1 MDSDP
6 SQTTKPPQKPLELP
20 RDFALSEAEQY
31 AKKVAA
37 GEIKPSKEDL
47 RGFLPQK
54 GIGGGRMTGATRAS
68 DAKLDATNKAT
79 KEANK
84 DKLTLSAL
92 VPREPKETALIEN
105 RGYEAAAKQQGD
117 DLAMASAALVA
128 TINTDSMFFRGMK
141 LHQKILAGER
151 PFEIEKESGLLT
163 EKGKMDVAD
172 YEHFYEHPNRQITM
186 LHGAAEVLSMVGS
199 EVGHTFQHLA
209 GDATPVL
216 NPYYKDKPNWP
227 ELQEEAKAFVMQ
239 GVTLKIGV
247 DELKSGKANKDNAIS
262 VAEMSGREVREV
274 HAERSRYIEL
284 YKRYVNPPEVKGK
297 DGKVFRA
304 QPLFVDPSFWESTG
318 NKTMGSIE
326 AGTRVLKGWYNLAAD
341 SSKDP
346 LSWHGAADD
355 KLRHLALEH
364 EYQFV
369 KDDPSK
375 QDKARK
381 LLAQIKD
388 SKSIRATRIN
398 TAADDIASMN
408 KWASGEYMVWAPHK
422 GNSFEVDP
430 AAGPGIRP
438 DPNIWTPGQTWM
450 DPMVIYGLGSG
461 AFRAMRAASAAEA
474 SMLSRYAAIAKL
486 ASVESFALDVA
497 TIAKGLAG
505 MDDFM
510 KATGLEAAADAGMDA
525 AKLSQE
531 QLIEMGLRRI
541 LENPMAL
548 DPAKFTTK
556 LVDDVLNSFP
566 KPAAVAMT
574 EEEWQLLSGTD
585 KLRNLDPPASFA
597 GVPEGAEVWKKMN
610 DGQRMQVI
618 MGEKTS
624 EVYKLARQR
633 QVAAIASAQADTAR
647 TAAETAETNSNAGV
661 VRRTAG
667 KFTSIFGEYVMGGRE
682 LGRGFWRDLSV
693 AGLLNGSADIVENA
707 LRGGVSA
714 TLGKDAGLKVEEFL
728 RDQSQAR
735 YVFRAQV
742 ALGSALGINIA
753 DSVFG
758 ENQTWLKYPKYMI
771 NTLGFVA
778 GARVLGY
785 NSQSIGKFMKVWGDE
800 IARGDPTLW
809 RGYAA
814 KIAKNPEAYGFD
826 PAEVMGPKG
835 IANFVANF
843 GVEAGLRFGKRAL
856 YDFGVKGGGVAE
868 LMVYGKD
875 RDSKGQGLAIGTA
888 FSAVGYYMALGV
900 NKGLGRTRINAM
912 RSDAMNRIGMT
923 MEGDP
928 TNLMMFIKAHET
940 SLKGGFEEDFLGFVL
955 GVDNS
960 TKAKLR
966 FVDGKSANMLRF
978 AYDYGMVNQAES
990 IRKMVAL
997 GFRTPEDIIGAK
1009 LKQEEFGKIATE
1021 LRNKMTEESRVLTLD
1036 FEAQRDVARQ
1046 LTDKLKDPRLT
1057 TEEKM
1062 DIGTQKMMVQARI
1075 KQIQI
1080 RNGEIAQSLK
1090 IGDNLTFIRANGID
1104 PATVNARV
1112 RAGVNEVTGN
1122 PLITFKGLT
1131 IESTKDGPI
1140 VYMNV
1145 DRLTTKAMWHEAA
1158 EAVLLAGGI
1167 ETVVKDA
1174 TLKLFGNM
1182 GKNPGTMQENKRVV
1196 DEALKAG
1203 KAVDTYEFFTTE
1215 LVHQA
1220 TKDGVLNP
1228 ALIADMI
1235 RAHAKSANLD
1245 GAWEANAFSAVREY
1259 LTTGDQTAI
1268 SSLTR
1273 EIFANYVGLH
1283 LEQTTTLAG
1292 TPNKLALFEN
1302 GSWGMTLYGFSE
1314 RILNSMKGDAALA
1327 MEGHS
1332 QLSANASAAPG
1343 TQTGIRSFFT
1353 DPATGKRI
1361 TITALERLSREA
1373 IKRSGKGG
1381 LDAEGRAL
1389 VDLRKLKPEERRAWV
1404 TANNVSHW
1412 VDESGNLRD
1421 PKEIVRIEAGMMN
1434 QSIMELERIR
1444 SENPNIVRGVKKVEK
1459 NKNGETHTITGNLSA
1474 PEIMVM
1480 LNNPDV
1486 PENIK
1491 KTLLAYSKAVFRSD
1505 NQIGLIQGM
1514 YSGESKETVY
1524 TPQSTPSLREWGS
1537 PLLAPEHRALL
1548 PLSLTVAWETDNAG
1562 AIVAARV
1569 NVNGLDWKKGIEPRV
1584 RIAAGSDLAKANNL
1598 TMSELYGYMQDYI
1611 TNLNKGTNNKLGTD
1625 NAIPSAELFD
1635 PTGNNPTRGEN
1646 IRDLM
1651 HFIFDFQKK
1660 KGDAYIN
1667 QPGDWGE
1674 LGLRGP
1680 THPYTTF
1687 SAHRWTG
1694 AEADADGRF
1703 IRVNDTAYK
1712 LSQGNFMGAAEDN
1725 VPPRKLN
1732 RADVGEQSPD
1742 KEAEAVRRAEGPET
1756 TIDPPIEKGKVVD
1769 PTSSIELNPAI
1780 ALEQISDVY
1789 SLNGE
1794 AIPKVV
1800 SNWIKAYERDLINR
1814 PPKTTEEYV
1823 RRLHD
1828 IAYEKSRQS
1837 VGLNIS
1843 KAEKERA
1850 QYAEPVLSKLYFKV
1864 KELADAKRAQIDAE
1878 KRGIVQ
1884 ANAEAT
1890 AAEATAIDAAK
1901 DVNTN
1906 AARQG
1911 DAAKNVPTPIS
1922 NAARKDLE
1930 MANDQ
1935 ISMWREIVDQGLK
1948 DEAGG
1953 VEVSLS
1959 AAELPYNQKQLR
1971 KYLDLAY
1978 SIKENFDP
1986 GFDVATYFPDYKKP
2000 DLRQDVQ
2007 AAINAEAA
2015 AVRQV
2020 EVANTPTG
2028 QANMPLVTQFKD
2040 KATDALTR
2048 LAVMRLPGSKDIP
2061 EIISTLT
2068 TGSNSIAKNVTSLL
2082 NVLEGG
2088 KGTVDYVYAADA
2100 AAGYSK
2106 SIDLMIQ
2113 AQNKAEAA
2121 ALKAGNKDK
2130 AKLAVDV
2137 RTQLEVLKNTVDGI
2151 QEYAQDLADTAPAR
2165 QVANAG
2171 IDLND
2176 PKVVEWR
2183 KENGVTNNKDGD
2195 WIEQPS
2201 KEVMKLID
2209 EPFVRLAQTIESAK
2223 IDGYGP
2229 EAYKEQAN
2237 AARAALKKAMDK
2249 GLTAKEFYALY
2260 DMGKG
2265 SNRTALLKE
2274 IEPII
2279 GKAFPKEG
2287 LSNVLVPVEDTIK
2300 NFGGSKPKP
2309 KKPVAAEAEPAVTS
2323 SGSSIPMGRG
2333 GDNSVQPQYAG
2344 LDVMGTSVSNG
2355 RTIYKL
2361 KDPETGKV
2369 SYVGEEEYW
2378 LPKNSG
2384 SATKPVVAEPAA
2396 AAETKPTA
2404 KPKGAADDGVV
2415 LGDDQNKWPK
2425 NYQRTL
2431 EIIDSWFDT
2440 ERILST
2446 DPQYRSGDKPK
2457 WQKGDAMKAAQ
2468 DTIAQLKKEGITPE
2482 MARKIFLGYDQW
2494 NGSAAKW
2501 AMPAMKTL
2509 YAWITSDLQGGKP
2522 KPKAPAAAAVDI
2534 PPQLEASTEPTTT
2547 GKPTLSD
2554 KEVKTR
2560 LRELEGKLE
2569 EMYELDDIGEDS
2581 SDTQVEAQEVITA
2594 LRNAGVGKD
2603 VIQDILDN
2611 SAVGGDYGWTL
2622 NPSTPKGGSGS
2633 GAKPPKPPKPTANAA
2648 GADDVPDLPKPKTP
2662 KVPDHVVPDA
2672 PLIRD
2677 PDLEWVVPNDPKKN
2691 PNDIK
2696 RNYGTKVRKRIDDDL
2711 AAVLDDAEAK
2721 VKAVMDMV
2729 RKKGVGFDSKAVIQ
2743 AYNSLESVLA
2753 EIENN
2758 ANTTVTDY
2766 GIDMFD
2772 LSPKVRERFGQL
2784 FELETSEWWS
2794 KSQKTRQ
2801 KNVLK
2806 ETKDYK
2812 ERLMKVAADR
2822 VLSDMLGELSTQTI
2836 EKTGDPKK
2844 GNYQSVMNIL
2854 SKKMPWIM
2862 ADDRTLLPLTTAID
2876 NFIVTERVVD
2886 PDAKTGTGGTSGLI
2900 FIDKTAK
2907 TSFGEPAMYNIM
2919 NNIMGTHFWGYRNNG
2934 FMDLQV
2940 LNVNGD
2946 RRTFR
2951 ISTQGTRGISAKELQ
2966 KLYAEAVKEQ
2976 QDSKEPGSPMP
2987 ALQFDKNGTSFGA
3000 NKEGLLL
3007 MNAEIEGFLRQGQ
3020 VKKNEGDRK
3029 AGARQQQDL
3038 KKQQREAEAKAKA
3051 DAEVLAAAEKT
3062 KQAQLRIGLYG
3073 RQPIDP
3079 NNPNT
3084 AMAVVEGH
3092 KTVVSRR
3099 ADSLVEVHKSK
3110 DKEGYTFYRV
3120 EYLGDDFGGPR
3131 QILRTVSQDIAM
3143 NLAQSFTPF
3152 GGWRDAVLNIVDGL
3166 SVPESGPWPGK
3177 DGNPTNDPKMVKS
3190 LADMVK
3196 TRDAEFAD
3204 AVTRIRASG
3213 TYGVIDMGQ
3222 GEVLVVPKKSFR
3234 DKNGNLDMSQAVKL
3248 SRRLIFQVQNFAQQG
3263 ESAQAA
3269 RQAANARPPA
3279 PRIDPATGRP
3289 LAPGSK
3295 PAPAQAP
3302 APAQGQ
3308 APLPV
3313 QEFTNDRVN
3322 GILQTARNTQN
3333 IAKAEAVS
3341 TVVKILTNRD
3351 NFKIMYM
3358 KNGTIRVYGVNNN
3371 LLAVTDDEETAFSW
3385 LTK

>member
-20 RDFALSEAEQY
+20 RDFALSVAEQY

-54 GIGGGRMTGATRAS
+54 GIGGGRMTGTTRAS
-68 DAKLDATNKAT
+68 DAKLEAVNKAT
-79 KEANK
+79 KEADK

-92 VPREPKETALIEN
+92 VPRLPRETALIEN
-105 RGYEAAAKQQGD
+105 TGFEAAAKQQGD

-151 PFEIEKESGLLT
+151 AFEIDKESGLMT
-163 EKGKMDVAD
+163 EKGKMDAAD
-172 YEHFYEHPNRQITM
+172 YEYFYDHPNRQITM
-186 LHGAAEVLSMVGS
+186 LHGAAEVLSMLGS

-274 HAERSRYIEL
+274 HAERSKYIEL

-297 DGKVFRA
+297 DGKVFTA

-318 NKTMGSIE
+318 NKTMGAVE

-341 SSKDP
+341 ASKDP
-346 LSWHGAADD
+346 LSWHGSADD
-355 KLRHLALEH
+355 KLRHLSLEH

-375 QDKARK
+375 QDEARK

-388 SKSIRATRIN
+388 VKSIRAVRMN

-408 KWASGEYMVWAPHK
+408 KWASGDYMVWAPHK
-422 GNSFEVDP
+422 ANSFEVDP

-438 DPNIWTPGQTWM
+438 DPNIWSPGQAWM
-450 DPMVIYGLGSG
+450 DPIMIYGLGSG
-461 AFRAMRAASAAEA
+461 AFRAMKAASAAKA
-474 SMLSRYAAIAKL
+474 SMLSRYVAIAKL

-548 DPAKFTTK
+548 NPAKFTTK
-556 LVDDVLNSFP
+556 LIDDVLNSFP

-574 EEEWQLLSGTD
+574 EEQWQLLSGID
-585 KLRNLDPPASFA
+585 KLRNLDPPVSFA
-597 GVPEGAEVWKKMN
+597 GVPEGPQVWANMSVE
-610 DGQRMQVI
+610 QRMQVI

-647 TAAETAETNSNAGV
+647 TAAETANTNSNAGV

-728 RDQSQAR
+728 RDQSKAR

-742 ALGSALGINIA
+742 AIGSALGINIA

-771 NTLGFVA
+771 NTLGFIA

-785 NSQSIGKFMKVWGDE
+785 NSQSIGKFIKVWGDE

-826 PAEVMGPKG
+826 PKEVMGPKG

-843 GVEAGLRFGKRAL
+843 GVEGGLRFGKQAL

-940 SLKGGFEEDFLGFVL
+940 ALKGGFEEDFLGFVL

-960 TKAKLR
+960 TKAKIR
-966 FVDGKSANMLRF
+966 FIDGKSANMLRF
-978 AYDYGMVNQAES
+978 AYDYGMINQAES

-1075 KQIQI
+1075 KQIKI

-1112 RAGVNEVTGN
+1112 RAGVNEITGN

-1158 EAVLLAGGI
+1158 EAVILAGGI

-1182 GKNPGTMQENKRVV
+1182 GKNPATMQENKRVV

-1203 KAVDTYEFFTTE
+1203 NAVDTYEFFTTK

-1314 RILNSMKGDAALA
+1314 RILNSMKGDTALS
-1327 MEGHS
+1327 MEGHN
-1332 QLSANASAAPG
+1332 QLAVNANAQVGNWTS
-1343 TQTGIRSFFT
+1343 IRSFFT

-1373 IKRSGKGG
+1373 IKRSGKEG

-1389 VDLRKLKPEERRAWV
+1389 VDLRKLQPEERRAWV

-1444 SENPNIVRGVKKVEK
+1444 SDNPNIVRGVKKVEK

-1505 NQIGLIQGM
+1505 GQIGLIQGM
-1514 YSGESKETVY
+1514 YSGESKEIVY

-1598 TMSELYGYMQDYI
+1598 TMSDLYGYMRDYI
-1611 TNLNKGTNNKLGTD
+1611 TNLNKGTNNKPGTYD

-1703 IRVNDTAYK
+1703 IRVNDAAYK

-1725 VPPRKLN
+1725 VPPKKLN

-1742 KEAEAVRRAEGPET
+1742 KEAEAVQRAGGPET

-1800 SNWIKAYERDLINR
+1800 SNWIKAYEKDLINR

-1837 VGLNIS
+1837 VGLNIG

-1850 QYAEPVLSKLYFKV
+1850 QYAKPILSKLYFKV

-1884 ANAEAT
+1884 ANTEAT
-1890 AAEATAIDAAK
+1890 AAEAAAIDAVK

-1911 DAAKNVPTPIS
+1911 DAAKNVPTPMS
-1922 NAARKDLE
+1922 NAVRKDLE

-1953 VEVSLS
+1953 VEVSLF

-1971 KYLDLAY
+1971 KYLDIAY

-2028 QANMPLVTQFKD
+2028 QANMPLVGQFKD
-2040 KATDALTR
+2040 KATDAFTR

-2061 EIISTLT
+2061 DIISTLMT
-2068 TGSNSIAKNVTSLL
+2068 SSNSFAKKFTLL
-2082 NVLEGG
+2082 LDVLEGN

-2100 AAGYSK
+2100 AAKYSK

-2113 AQNKAEAA
+2113 AQSKAETA

-2151 QEYAQDLADTAPAR
+2151 QEYAQDLADTSPAR
-2165 QVANAG
+2165 Q
-2171 IDLND
+2171 I
-2176 PKVVEWR
+2176 
-2183 KENGVTNNKDGD
+2183 
-2195 WIEQPS
+2195 
-2201 KEVMKLID
+2201 
-2209 EPFVRLAQTIESAK
+2209 
-2223 IDGYGP
+2223 
-2229 EAYKEQAN
+2229 
-2237 AARAALKKAMDK
+2237 AA
-2249 GLTAKEFYALY
+2249 
-2260 DMGKG
+2260 
-2265 SNRTALLKE
+2265 
-2274 IEPII
+2274 
-2279 GKAFPKEG
+2279 
-2287 LSNVLVPVEDTIK
+2287 
-2300 NFGGSKPKP
+2300 KPKP
-2309 KKPVAAEAEPAVTS
+2309 
-2323 SGSSIPMGRG
+2323 
-2333 GDNSVQPQYAG
+2333 
-2344 LDVMGTSVSNG
+2344 
-2355 RTIYKL
+2355 
-2361 KDPETGKV
+2361 
-2369 SYVGEEEYW
+2369 
-2378 LPKNSG
+2378 
-2384 SATKPVVAEPAA
+2384 
-2396 AAETKPTA
+2396 
-2404 KPKGAADDGVV
+2404 
-2415 LGDDQNKWPK
+2415 
-2425 NYQRTL
+2425 
-2431 EIIDSWFDT
+2431 
-2440 ERILST
+2440 
-2446 DPQYRSGDKPK
+2446 
-2457 WQKGDAMKAAQ
+2457 
-2468 DTIAQLKKEGITPE
+2468 
-2482 MARKIFLGYDQW
+2482 
-2494 NGSAAKW
+2494 
-2501 AMPAMKTL
+2501 
-2509 YAWITSDLQGGKP
+2509 
-2522 KPKAPAAAAVDI
+2522 APAPDI
-2534 PPQLEASTEPTTT
+2534 SPQLEASTEPTTT
-2547 GKPTLSD
+2547 SKPKLSD
-2554 KEVKTR
+2554 KEIKSR
-2560 LRELEGKLE
+2560 LKELEGKLE
-2569 EMYELDDIGEDS
+2569 EMYELDSEGEDS
-2581 SDTQVEAQEVITA
+2581 SGAQDKAQEVITA
-2594 LRNAGVGKD
+2594 LRNAGVEPD
-2603 VIQDILDN
+2603 VIQDIIDN
-2611 SAVGGDYGWTL
+2611 SDVGADYGWTF

-2672 PLIRD
+2672 PLIDD
-2677 PDLEWVVPNDPKKN
+2677 PDLGWVDLNNPKKD

-2696 RNYGTKVRKRIDDDL
+2696 RYYGTKVRKRIDDDL
-2711 AAVLDDAEAK
+2711 AAVLDAAETRIK
-2721 VKAVMDMV
+2721 TVMDMV
-2729 RKKGVGFDSKAVIQ
+2729 RKKGVGFDSKDVIE
-2743 AYNSLESVLA
+2743 AYNSLESALLR
-2753 EIENN
+2753 IEKNQD
-2758 ANTTVTDY
+2758 TTVTDY

-2772 LSPKVRERFGQL
+2772 LSPKVRQRFGDL

-2806 ETKDYK
+2806 QTKDYK
-2812 ERLMKVAADR
+2812 DRLLKIAADR
-2822 VLSDMLGELSTQTI
+2822 VMSDMLGQLSTQTI
-2836 EKTGDPKK
+2836 EKIGDPKK

-2886 PDAKTGTGGTSGLI
+2886 PDAKTGTGGTNGLI

-2907 TSFGEPAMYNIM
+2907 TAFGEPAMYNIM

-2946 RRTFR
+2946 RRVFR

-2976 QDSKEPGSPMP
+2976 QASKRPGSPMP
-2987 ALQFDKNGTSFGA
+2987 ALKFDTNGKSFNATKG
-3000 NKEGLLL
+3000 GLLL
-3007 MNAEIEGFLRQGQ
+3007 MNAEIEGFLREGQ
-3020 VKKNEGDRK
+3020 VKKNEGDRI

-3051 DAEVLAAAEKT
+3051 NVEVLAAAEKT

-3073 RQPIDP
+3073 RQPVDP

-3084 AMAVVEGH
+3084 AMAVVDGH

-3131 QILRTVSQDIAM
+3131 QILRTASQDIAM

-3166 SVPESGPWPGK
+3166 SVPESGPWPGR

-3204 AVTRIRASG
+3204 AITRIRASG

-3222 GEVLVVPKKSFR
+3222 GEVLVVPKKSLR
-3234 DKNGNLDMSQAVKL
+3234 DKKGNLYMSQAVKL
-3248 SRRLIFQVQNFAQQG
+3248 SRRLIFQVQTFAQQG
-3263 ESAQAA
+3263 EAAQAA
-3269 RQAANARPPA
+3269 RQAANARLPA

-3289 LAPGSK
+3289 LAPGGK
-3295 PAPAQAP
+3295 PAPTQAP

-3322 GILQTARNTQN
+3322 GILQTARNTQS

-3341 TVVKILTNRD
+3341 TVLKILTNKD